1 MIAIQITESTG
12 GDVPFAGE
20 DYDLICSIFGAENL
34 NPIIT
39 YQWTKNSDSSQ
50 IGTNS
55 NTLSFTPARIS
66 DAGNEYVCSVT
77 IASSY
82 LSGNIAAVV
91 SHTVRIQSK
100 VNTTV
105 ILMHVVIVTIIIT
118 VIFTCSSDSV
128 FYYTDK

>member
-34 NPIIT
+34 NPIII

-66 DAGNEYVCSVT
+66 DVGNEYSCSVT

-100 VNTTV
+100 FNTTV
-105 ILMHVVIVTIIIT
+105 ILMHGIVVVVTIVIMVII
-118 VIFTCSSDSV
+118 IHL
-128 FYYTDK
+128 

>member
-1 MIAIQITESTG
+1 MIL
-12 GDVPFAGE
+12 FAAYLE
-20 DYDLICSIFGAENL
+20 PKTSILSSLIFY
-34 NPIIT
+34 

-55 NTLSFTPARIS
+55 NTHSFTPARIS

-105 ILMHVVIVTIIIT
+105 ILMHVVIVTIIII